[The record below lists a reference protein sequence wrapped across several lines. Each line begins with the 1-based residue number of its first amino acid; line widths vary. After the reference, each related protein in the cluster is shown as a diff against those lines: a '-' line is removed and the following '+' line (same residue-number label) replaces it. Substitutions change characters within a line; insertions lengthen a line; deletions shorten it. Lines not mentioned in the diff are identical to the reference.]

1 MAACWR
7 ELALMGIQKL
17 KVKEEGAVEYPIGKD
32 NQSIHIN
39 YNWCKGCTICIEFCP
54 KEVYDISALG
64 QPIPTRIEACTR
76 CMICVQRC
84 PDFAIC
90 ITDASGKAKPHP
102 EAELIAA
109 SEGK

>member
-1 MAACWR
+1 MPPGLINMSVNR
-7 ELALMGIQKL
+7 LKL
-17 KVKEEGAVEYPIGKD
+17 KEEGAVEYPIGKD
-32 NQSIHIN
+32 DQSIYVN
-39 YNWCKGCTICIEFCP
+39 YDWCKGCTICIAFCP

-64 QPIPTRIEACTR
+64 QPVPTRIENCTR

-90 ITDASGKAKPHP
+90 ITNASGTAKPHP